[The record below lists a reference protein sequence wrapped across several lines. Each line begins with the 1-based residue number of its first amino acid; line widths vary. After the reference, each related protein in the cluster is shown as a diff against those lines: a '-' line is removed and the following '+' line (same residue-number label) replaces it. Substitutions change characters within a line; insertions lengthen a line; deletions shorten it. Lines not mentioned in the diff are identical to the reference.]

1 VAASPIITRRKA
13 LSKWGPN
20 VRFGVR
26 REVSRVM
33 SRLTIRARL
42 VILSG
47 ALLCLLIAT
56 NLYLMH
62 TLAKNSTAVAT
73 ETELSSIIESANGA
87 RIAFGEMRY
96 WLTDLAVSLL
106 TPSERSAAAARGRMN
121 SYLDRLALRKPKL
134 VAEIRSERDEF
145 EKSANDAVD
154 QYTNDKR
161 VIGNSLL
168 AQARQHSVKV
178 DELLTSLINELKG
191 DLSAERNG
199 IVNDV
204 TAATN
209 RTLLADVFILALGI
223 ALTFIILRS
232 IAVPLHRLV
241 GAIDGLSAGDLSV
254 PIPRAGSDEI
264 GAMAHTL
271 ALFRDSLRERDRF
284 AAEAEAQRKTIAAA
298 IATISEGFV
307 LYDSND
313 RIVLFNEQ
321 FRAIY
326 PGLADIIKQG
336 TTFGEVLEAV
346 VLRSLVDLGNQSPQD
361 WIAERRARREHSGG
375 FAEYRYGGRYIRISE
390 RRIQDGGTV
399 AVYSD
404 ITELR
409 QHNLELEQAREL
421 SEVANRTKSQF
432 LANMSHELRTPLNA
446 IIGYSEILQED
457 AADGG
462 QEHFITD
469 LKKIEGAGRHLLGLI
484 NDILDL
490 SKVEAGKMEV
500 FIEEVDIP
508 SLLEEV
514 GAIIRPLVGKSGNTL
529 ELHVA
534 PEIGSIRTDRTKVK
548 QCLLNVLSNASK
560 FTQNGKL
567 TLAIERTE
575 RATVQ
580 MTISDTGIGMSPEQL
595 GRLFQAFSQAD
606 ASTTKKF
613 GGTGLGLA
621 ITRHFCRLLGG
632 DISATSRAGQGST
645 FKIVIQDQ
653 TAGPPRPEATNGL
666 SAESTPNSNDDSAS
680 ITVLVVDDDAA
691 SRDLLTTNL
700 KREGYRTVQA
710 RGGDEALELALKL
723 RPDAITL
730 DVLMPKTDGW
740 AVLGALKANPELC
753 DIPVIMVTVAP
764 DRGIGLS
771 LGAAE
776 VMTKPVDRAELTALL
791 RHLLSREGP
800 ILLVEDDLATRET
813 VRSTIGKMG
822 LTVAEV
828 TNGRLA
834 LSWLA
839 ENPAPALILLD
850 LMMPEM
856 DGFEFLDTF
865 NSRADW
871 RHVPVV
877 VITAKQL
884 TAAERGLLAVRTV
897 IEKGDSIDRDIAAA
911 IGKAVGRR
919 PARADI
925 EM

>member
-1 VAASPIITRRKA
+1 
-13 LSKWGPN
+13 
-20 VRFGVR
+20 
-26 REVSRVM
+26 M
-33 SRLTIRARL
+33 SRFTIRAKL
-42 VILSG
+42 ILLSG
-47 ALLCLLIAT
+47 ALLCTLIAT
-56 NLYLMH
+56 NLYLTR
-62 TLAKNSTAVAT
+62 TLSKNSAAVT
-73 ETELSSIIESANGA
+73 KETDLSTVIETANGA

-106 TPSERSAAAARGRMN
+106 TPSERNAALARGRMDG
-121 SYLDRLALRKPKL
+121 YLDQLALRKPAL
-134 VAEIRSERDEF
+134 IAVIRSERDKF
-145 EKSANDAVD
+145 ETSANDAVD
-154 QYTNDKR
+154 KYTNDQR
-161 VIGNSLL
+161 VLGNSLL
-168 AQARQHSVKV
+168 AMARNHSVKV
-178 DELLTSLINELKG
+178 DELLTSLINELRTE
-191 DLSAERNG
+191 LTAERER
-199 IVNDV
+199 IVSDV

-209 RTLLADVFILALGI
+209 KTLIADLIIVVIGVL
-223 ALTFIILRS
+223 LTFAILRS

-241 GAIDGLSAGDLSV
+241 GAIDGLSGGDLSV
-254 PIPRAGSDEI
+254 SIPSAGPDEI
-264 GAMAHTL
+264 GAMARTL
-271 ALFRDSLRERDRF
+271 ALFRDSLKERDRF
-284 AAEAEAQRKTIAAA
+284 AAEAERQRKTIAAA
-298 IATISEGFV
+298 VATISEGFV
-307 LYDSND
+307 LYDSDD

-346 VLRSLVDLGNQSPQD
+346 ISRSLVDLGGQSPQE
-361 WIAERRARREHSGG
+361 WIAERKARREHSGG
-375 FAEYRYGGRYIRISE
+375 FAEYRYGGRYVRISE
-390 RRIQDGGTV
+390 RRIQGGGTV

-457 AADGG
+457 AAESG
-462 QEHFITD
+462 QEQLVPD

-500 FIEEVDIP
+500 FIEEVEIS
-508 SLLEEV
+508 SLLGEV
-514 GAIIRPLVGKSGNTL
+514 GAIIRPLVAKNGNSL
-529 ELHVA
+529 EIRIAHD
-534 PEIGSIRTDRTKVK
+534 IGNMRTDRTKVK
-548 QCLLNVLSNASK
+548 QCLLNVLSNGSK

-567 TLAIERTE
+567 TLAVK
-575 RATVQ
+575 RADQ
-580 MTISDTGIGMSPEQL
+580 SMIQIAISDTGIGMSEEQL

-632 DISATSRAGQGST
+632 DISVESRVGEGST
-645 FKIVIQDQ
+645 FTIVIPDRTEEPERSEITIDPQ
-653 TAGPPRPEATNGL
+653 GPLQEVTDEGK
-666 SAESTPNSNDDSAS
+666 SC

-700 KREGYRTVQA
+700 RREGYHTVQA

-740 AVLGALKANPELC
+740 AVLGALKTNPELC

-776 VMTKPVDRAELTALL
+776 VMTKPVDRAELTSLL
-791 RHLLSREGP
+791 RNLLSRDGP
-800 ILLVEDDLATRET
+800 ILVVEDDLATRET
-813 VRSTIGKMG
+813 VRNTIEKMG
-822 LTVAEV
+822 LSVAEV
-828 TNGRLA
+828 TNGRMA

-839 ENPAPALILLD
+839 EHPTPALILLD

-865 NSRADW
+865 NSRVDW

-884 TAAERGLLAVRTV
+884 TAAERGMLSVRTV

-919 PARADI
+919 PARANA
-925 EM
+925 ET

>member
-1 VAASPIITRRKA
+1 VI
-13 LSKWGPN
+13 
-20 VRFGVR
+20 
-26 REVSRVM
+26 

-42 VILSG
+42 IILSG
-47 ALLCLLIAT
+47 ALLCMLVAT
-56 NLYLMH
+56 NLYL
-62 TLAKNSTAVAT
+62 TSKLANNSAAVAK
-73 ETELSSIIESANGA
+73 ETELSGIIDSANNA

-106 TPSERSAAAARGRMN
+106 TPSERNAAAARGRMDG
-121 SYLDRLALRKPKL
+121 YLDQLALRKPKL
-134 VAEIRSERDEF
+134 VAAVRVERNEF
-145 EKSANDAVD
+145 EKTANDAVD
-154 QYTNDKR
+154 RYTNDQR
-161 VIGNSLL
+161 VLGNSQL
-168 AQARQHSVKV
+168 AQARAHSVKV
-178 DELLTSLINELKG
+178 DELLISLINELKEE
-191 DLSAERNG
+191 LAAERNR
-199 IVNDV
+199 IVADV
-204 TAATN
+204 TSATH
-209 RTLLADVFILALGI
+209 RTLIADLLIVALGVL
-223 ALTFIILRS
+223 LTFMILRS
-232 IAVPLHRLV
+232 IALPLRQLIT
-241 GAIDGLSAGDLSV
+241 AIDGLSAGNLAVS
-254 PIPRAGSDEI
+254 IPPASPDEI
-264 GAMAHTL
+264 GSMAHTL
-271 ALFRDSLRERDRF
+271 GLFRDSLKERDRF

-307 LYDSND
+307 LYDSED

-321 FRAIY
+321 FRDIY
-326 PGLADIIKQG
+326 PGLADIIKPG
-336 TTFGEVLEAV
+336 TTFEQVLETV
-346 VLRSLVDLGNQSPQD
+346 VSRSLVDLGGQSPQD
-361 WIAERRARREHSGG
+361 WIAERKARHEHSGG
-375 FAEYRYGGRYIRISE
+375 FAEYRYGGRFVRISE
-390 RRIQDGGTV
+390 RRIQGGGTV

-409 QHNLELEQAREL
+409 QQNLELEKAREL

-457 AADGG
+457 AADSD
-462 QEHFITD
+462 QEQFVPD

-500 FIEEVDIP
+500 YLEEIEIW

-514 GAIIRPLVGKSGNTL
+514 GAIIRPLVAKNGNTL
-529 ELHVA
+529 EIRVA
-534 PEIGSIRTDRTKVK
+534 SDIGSMRTDRTKLK
-548 QCLLNVLSNASK
+548 QCLLNILSNGSK
-560 FTQNGKL
+560 FTHEGKL
-567 TLAIERTE
+567 TLAVERTG
-575 RATVQ
+575 RAMMQ
-580 MTISDTGIGMSPEQL
+580 MTISDTGIGMTEEQL

-632 DISATSRAGQGST
+632 DISVASRVGEGST
-645 FKIVIQDQ
+645 FTIVIPDQ
-653 TAGPPRPEATNGL
+653 VAEPKRSELPIDFPQEPTTETADEGKSP
-666 SAESTPNSNDDSAS
+666 
-680 ITVLVVDDDAA
+680 ITVLVVDDDPA

-700 KREGYRTVQA
+700 RREGYQTVQA

-753 DIPVIMVTVAP
+753 NIPVIMVTVAP

-776 VMTKPVDRAELTALL
+776 VMTKPVDRAELISLL
-791 RHLLSREGP
+791 RNLLSRDGP
-800 ILLVEDDLATRET
+800 ILLVEDDPATRET
-813 VRSTIGKMG
+813 VRNTIEKMG

-839 ENPAPALILLD
+839 ENPTPALILLD

-865 NSRADW
+865 NSRVDW

-884 TAAERGLLAVRTV
+884 TAAERGMLSVRTV
-897 IEKGDSIDRDIAAA
+897 IEKGDSIDRDVASA

-919 PARADI
+919 PTRAGV
-925 EM
+925 ES

>member
-1 VAASPIITRRKA
+1 MRRSP
-13 LSKWGPN
+13 LSRWKPKLGC
-20 VRFGVR
+20 GVG

-33 SRLTIRARL
+33 PHLTIRARL

-47 ALLCLLIAT
+47 VLLCMLIAT
-56 NLYLMH
+56 NLYLMR
-62 TLAKNSTAVAT
+62 TLAKNSAAVAT
-73 ETELSSIIESANGA
+73 EIELSSIIDSANGA

-121 SYLDRLALRKPKL
+121 GYLDRLALRKPKL
-134 VAEIRSERDEF
+134 VEQIRSERDEF

-168 AQARQHSVKV
+168 AKARQHSVMV
-178 DELLTSLINELKG
+178 DELLTSLINELRE
-191 DLSAERNG
+191 DLAARRDG
-199 IVNDV
+199 VVNDV

-209 RTLLADVFILALGI
+209 KTLIADVFILALGI

-241 GAIDGLSAGDLSV
+241 SAIDGLGAGDLSV
-254 PIPRAGSDEI
+254 EIPSAGSDEI
-264 GAMAHTL
+264 GAMARTL
-271 ALFRDSLRERDRF
+271 TLFRSSLRERDRF

-307 LYDSND
+307 LYDSDD

-346 VLRSLVDLGNQSPQD
+346 VSRSLVDLGNQSPQD

-375 FAEYRYGGRYIRISE
+375 FAEYRYGARYIRISE
-390 RRIQDGGTV
+390 RRIQGGGTV

-462 QEHFITD
+462 QEDFIAD
-469 LKKIEGAGRHLLGLI
+469 LNKIEGAGRHLLGLI

-514 GAIIRPLVGKSGNTL
+514 GAIIRPLVAKSGNTL
-529 ELHVA
+529 ELRVA
-534 PEIGSIRTDRTKVK
+534 PDVRSIRTDRTKVK

-567 TLAIERTE
+567 TLAIERSD

-580 MTISDTGIGMSPEQL
+580 ITISDTGIGMSPEQL

-632 DISATSRAGQGST
+632 DISVASRVGEGST
-645 FKIVIQDQ
+645 FKIVISDQ
-653 TAGPPRPEATNGL
+653 TAGPPQPAASSEL
-666 SAESTPNSNDDSAS
+666 SAKSAPNAKDDGVSV
-680 ITVLVVDDDAA
+680 TVLVVDDDAA
-691 SRDLLTTNL
+691 SRDLLTTSL

-791 RHLLSREGP
+791 RHLLSRDGP

-813 VRSTIGKMG
+813 VRSTIAKMN
-822 LTVAEV
+822 LTVAEA
-828 TNGRLA
+828 TNGRQA

-865 NSRADW
+865 NSHADW

>member
-1 VAASPIITRRKA
+1 
-13 LSKWGPN
+13 
-20 VRFGVR
+20 
-26 REVSRVM
+26 M

-47 ALLCLLIAT
+47 ALLCMLIAT
-56 NLYLMH
+56 NLYLMR

-73 ETELSSIIESANGA
+73 ETELSSIIDSANGA

-106 TPSERSAAAARGRMN
+106 TPSERSAVAARGRMN
-121 SYLDRLALRKPKL
+121 GYLDRLALRKPKL

-168 AQARQHSVKV
+168 AQARQHSIKV
-178 DELLTSLINELKG
+178 DELLTSLINELRG
-191 DLSAERNG
+191 DLAAKRDG

-209 RTLLADVFILALGI
+209 RTLIADVFILALGI

-254 PIPRAGSDEI
+254 SIPSAGSDEI
-264 GAMAHTL
+264 GAMARTL
-271 ALFRDSLRERDRF
+271 ALFRNSLRERDRF
-284 AAEAEAQRKTIAAA
+284 AAEAEAQRKTVAAA

-313 RIVLFNEQ
+313 RIVLYNEQ

-346 VLRSLVDLGNQSPQD
+346 VSRSLVDLGNQSPQD

-390 RRIQDGGTV
+390 RRIQGGGTV

-514 GAIIRPLVGKSGNTL
+514 GAIIRPLVAKSGNTL
-529 ELHVA
+529 ELRVA
-534 PEIGSIRTDRTKVK
+534 PEVVSIRTDRTKVK
-548 QCLLNVLSNASK
+548 QCLLNVLSNAGK

-567 TLAIERTE
+567 TLAIERTDQ
-575 RATVQ
+575 ATVQ

-632 DISATSRAGQGST
+632 DISAASRVGEGST
-645 FKIVIQDQ
+645 FKIVISDQ
-653 TAGPPRPEATNGL
+653 AAGPPRPTASSDL
-666 SAESTPNSNDDSAS
+666 SAESTPNSNDDSVS

-691 SRDLLTTNL
+691 SRDLLTTSL
-700 KREGYRTVQA
+700 RREGYRTVQA

-740 AVLGALKANPELC
+740 AVLSALKAHPELC

-791 RHLLSREGP
+791 RHLLSRDGP

-813 VRSTIGKMG
+813 VRSTIEKMG

>member
-1 VAASPIITRRKA
+1 
-13 LSKWGPN
+13 
-20 VRFGVR
+20 
-26 REVSRVM
+26 M
-33 SRLTIRARL
+33 SRLTIRAKL
-42 VILSG
+42 ILLSG
-47 ALLCLLIAT
+47 ALLCMLVAT
-56 NLYLMH
+56 NLYLTR
-62 TLAKNSTAVAT
+62 TLSKNSAAVAT
-73 ETELSSIIESANGA
+73 ETELSAIIETANGA
-87 RIAFGEMRY
+87 QIAFGEMRY

-106 TPSERSAAAARGRMN
+106 TPSERNAAAARSRMDG
-121 SYLDRLALRKPKL
+121 YLDRLELRKPKL
-134 VAEIRSERDEF
+134 VAVIRSERDEF

-154 QYTNDKR
+154 KYTNDQR

-168 AQARQHSVKV
+168 ALARNHSVKV
-178 DELLTSLINELKG
+178 DELLNSLNNELRVE
-191 DLSAERNG
+191 LTAERDQ
-199 IVNDV
+199 IINDV

-209 RTLLADVFILALGI
+209 GTLIADLLILVLGVL
-223 ALTFIILRS
+223 LTFFILRS

-241 GAIDGLSAGDLSV
+241 GAIDGLSAGNLSV
-254 PIPRAGSDEI
+254 PIPSAGPDEI
-264 GAMAHTL
+264 GAMARTL
-271 ALFRDSLRERDRF
+271 ALFRDSLKERDRF
-284 AAEAEAQRKTIAAA
+284 AAEAERQRKTIAAA

-307 LYDSND
+307 LYDSDD

-336 TTFGEVLEAV
+336 TTFGEVLDAV
-346 VLRSLVDLGNQSPQD
+346 ISRALVDLGGQSPQE
-361 WIAERRARREHSGG
+361 WIAERKARREHSGG
-375 FAEYRYGGRYIRISE
+375 FAEYRYGGRYVRISE
-390 RRIQDGGTV
+390 RRIQGGGTV

-409 QHNLELEQAREL
+409 QHNIELEKAREL

-457 AADGG
+457 AAESG
-462 QEHFITD
+462 QDRIITD
-469 LKKIEGAGRHLLGLI
+469 LKKIESAGRHLLGLI

-500 FIEEVDIP
+500 YIEEVEIS
-508 SLLEEV
+508 SLLGEV
-514 GAIIRPLVGKSGNTL
+514 GAIIKPLVAKNGNTL
-529 ELHVA
+529 EMRVA
-534 PEIGSIRTDRTKVK
+534 SDIGSLRTDRTKLK
-548 QCLLNVLSNASK
+548 QCLLNVLSNGSK
-560 FTQNGKL
+560 FTQDGKL
-567 TLAIERTE
+567 TLAVERTD
-575 RATVQ
+575 RAMIQ
-580 MTISDTGIGMSPEQL
+580 MTISDTGIGMSEEQL
-595 GRLFQAFSQAD
+595 GRLFQTFSQAD

-621 ITRHFCRLLGG
+621 ITRHFCRLLAG
-632 DISATSRAGQGST
+632 DISVASRVGEGST
-645 FKIVIQDQ
+645 FTIIIPDQ
-653 TAGPPRPEATNGL
+653 VVEPNGSGMPVDFPQEPTL
-666 SAESTPNSNDDSAS
+666 VSADEGKSP
-680 ITVLVVDDDAA
+680 ITVLVVDDDPA

-700 KREGYRTVQA
+700 RREGYQTVQA

-776 VMTKPVDRAELTALL
+776 VLTKPVDRAELMSLL
-791 RHLLSREGP
+791 RNLLSREGP
-800 ILLVEDDLATRET
+800 ILLVEDDPATRDT
-813 VRSTIGKMG
+813 VRNTIEKMG

-839 ENPAPALILLD
+839 KNPAPALILLD
-850 LMMPEM
+850 LLMPEM

-865 NSRADW
+865 NSRVDW

-884 TAAERGLLAVRTV
+884 TAAERGLLSVRTV

-919 PARADI
+919 PARADT

>member
-1 VAASPIITRRKA
+1 MGCSI
-13 LSKWGPN
+13 G
-20 VRFGVR
+20 

-47 ALLCLLIAT
+47 VLLCMLIAT
-56 NLYLMH
+56 NLYLVR

-73 ETELSSIIESANGA
+73 ETELSSTIDSANGA

-106 TPSERSAAAARGRMN
+106 TPSERSAVAARGRMN
-121 SYLDRLALRKPKL
+121 GYLDQLALRKPKL

-178 DELLTSLINELKG
+178 DELLTSLINELRG
-191 DLSAERNG
+191 DLAAKRDG

-204 TAATN
+204 TAATT
-209 RTLLADVFILALGI
+209 RTLIADVFILALGI

-241 GAIDGLSAGDLSV
+241 GAIDGLNAGDLSV
-254 PIPRAGSDEI
+254 PIPSAGSDEI
-264 GAMAHTL
+264 GAMARTL
-271 ALFRDSLRERDRF
+271 ALFRNSLRERDRF

-307 LYDSND
+307 LYDFND
-313 RIVLFNEQ
+313 RIVLYNEQ

-346 VLRSLVDLGNQSPQD
+346 VSRSLVDLGNQSPQD

-390 RRIQDGGTV
+390 RRIQGGGTV

-462 QEHFITD
+462 QEHFIAD

-514 GAIIRPLVGKSGNTL
+514 GAIIRPLVAKSGNTL
-529 ELHVA
+529 ELRVA
-534 PEIGSIRTDRTKVK
+534 PEVVSIRTDRTKVK

-567 TLAIERTE
+567 TLAIERTDQ
-575 RATVQ
+575 ATVQ

-632 DISATSRAGQGST
+632 DISAASRVGEGST
-645 FKIVIQDQ
+645 FKIVISDQ
-653 TAGPPRPEATNGL
+653 AAGPPRPTASSEL
-666 SAESTPNSNDDSAS
+666 SAESTPNSSDDSVS

-691 SRDLLTTNL
+691 SRDLLTTSL
-700 KREGYRTVQA
+700 RREGYRTVQA

-740 AVLGALKANPELC
+740 AVLSALKAHPELC

-791 RHLLSREGP
+791 RHLLSRDGP

-813 VRSTIGKMG
+813 VRSTIEKMG

>member
-1 VAASPIITRRKA
+1 VI
-13 LSKWGPN
+13 
-20 VRFGVR
+20 FH
-26 REVSRVM
+26 
-33 SRLTIRARL
+33 LTIRARL

-47 ALLCLLIAT
+47 ALLCMLVVT
-56 NLYLMH
+56 NLYL
-62 TLAKNSTAVAT
+62 TSKLANNTAAVAK
-73 ETELSSIIESANGA
+73 ETELNGIIDSANNV

-106 TPSERSAAAARGRMN
+106 TPSERNANAARSRMDG
-121 SYLDRLALRKPKL
+121 YLDQLSQRKPEL
-134 VAEIRSERDEF
+134 VAAVRAERVEF
-145 EKSANDAVD
+145 EKAANDAVD
-154 QYTNDKR
+154 RYTNNQR
-161 VIGNSLL
+161 VLGNSLL
-168 AQARQHSVKV
+168 AKARDHSVKV
-178 DELLTSLINELKG
+178 DELLISLINNLREELTI
-191 DLSAERNG
+191 ERDQ
-199 IVNDV
+199 IVADV
-204 TAATN
+204 TSATR
-209 RTLLADVFILALGI
+209 RTLIADVLIVALGVL
-223 ALTFIILRS
+223 LTFMILRS
-232 IAVPLHRLV
+232 IAVPLRQLV
-241 GAIDGLSAGDLSV
+241 GAIDGLSAGNLAV
-254 PIPRAGSDEI
+254 PIPPASPDEI
-264 GAMAHTL
+264 GTMAQTL
-271 ALFRDSLRERDRF
+271 GLFRDSLKERDRF

-307 LYDSND
+307 LYDSED

-321 FRAIY
+321 FREIY
-326 PGLADIIKQG
+326 PGLADIIKTG
-336 TTFGEVLEAV
+336 TTFAEVLEAV
-346 VLRSLVDLGNQSPQD
+346 VSRSLVDLGSQSSQD
-361 WIAERRARREHSGG
+361 WIADRKARHAGSGG
-375 FAEYRYGGRYIRISE
+375 LAEYRYGGRFVRISE
-390 RRIQDGGTV
+390 RRIQGGGTV

-409 QHNLELEQAREL
+409 QQNLELEEARQL

-457 AADGG
+457 ATDSG
-462 QEHFITD
+462 QEQLIPD

-490 SKVEAGKMEV
+490 SKVEAGKMDV
-500 FIEEVDIP
+500 FIEDVDIS
-508 SLLEEV
+508 SLLDEV
-514 GAIIRPLVGKSGNTL
+514 KSIITPLVAKNGNTL
-529 ELHVA
+529 DLRLGENL
-534 PEIGSIRTDRTKVK
+534 GNMRTDRTKVK

-560 FTQNGKL
+560 FTKDGKL
-567 TLAIERTE
+567 AVEVLRLETD
-575 RATVQ
+575 RATIQ
-580 MTISDTGIGMSPEQL
+580 MKISDTGIGMSEEQL
-595 GRLFQAFSQAD
+595 GRVFQAFSQAD

-632 DISATSRAGQGST
+632 DISAASRVGEGST
-645 FKIVIQDQ
+645 FTIVLPDQ
-653 TAGPPRPEATNGL
+653 VATPER
-666 SAESTPNSNDDSAS
+666 SEMPNDLTEDSLPKADGDGKTS
-680 ITVLVVDDDAA
+680 ITVLIVDDDPA

-700 KREGYRTVQA
+700 RREGYQTVQA

-776 VMTKPVDRAELTALL
+776 VMTKPVDRAELMSLL
-791 RHLLSREGP
+791 RNLLSRDGP
-800 ILLVEDDLATRET
+800 ILLVEDDHATRET
-813 VRSTIGKMG
+813 VRNTIEKMG

-839 ENPAPALILLD
+839 ENPTPALILLD

-856 DGFEFLDTF
+856 DGFEFLDKF
-865 NSRADW
+865 NSRVDW

-884 TAAERGLLAVRTV
+884 TSAERGLLSVRTV
-897 IEKGDSIDRDIAAA
+897 IEKGGSIDRDIAAA
-911 IGKAVGRR
+911 VAKAVGRR
-919 PARADI
+919 PERAGSDVMI
-925 EM
+925 

>member
-1 VAASPIITRRKA
+1 MI
-13 LSKWGPN
+13 
-20 VRFGVR
+20 
-26 REVSRVM
+26 

-47 ALLCLLIAT
+47 VLLCLLIAT

-73 ETELSSIIESANGA
+73 ETELSGIIDTANGA

-106 TPSERSAAAARGRMN
+106 TPSERSAAAARDRMN
-121 SYLDRLALRKPKL
+121 DYLDRLALRKAAL
-134 VAEIRSERDEF
+134 VGEIRRERDEF

-154 QYTNDKR
+154 QYTSDKR
-161 VIGNSLL
+161 VIGNTLL
-168 AQARQHSVKV
+168 AKARQHSVKV
-178 DELLTSLINELKG
+178 DELLTSLINELRG
-191 DLSAERNG
+191 ELTAERDG
-199 IVNDV
+199 IVGDV
-204 TAATN
+204 AAATA
-209 RTLLADVFILALGI
+209 RTLIADILILAGGI
-223 ALTFIILRS
+223 ALTFIVLRS
-232 IAVPLHRLV
+232 ISVPLHRLV

-254 PIPRAGSDEI
+254 PIPSAGPDEI

-284 AAEAEAQRKTIAAA
+284 AGEAEAQRKTIAAA
-298 IATISEGFV
+298 IATITEGFV
-307 LYDSND
+307 LYDSHD
-313 RIVLFNEQ
+313 RIVLFNAQ

-326 PGLADIIKQG
+326 PGLADIIKPG
-336 TTFGEVLEAV
+336 TTFEEVLEAV
-346 VLRSLVDLGNQSPQD
+346 ISRSLVDLGNQSPQD
-361 WIAERRARREHSGG
+361 WMAERRARRGHSGG
-375 FAEYRYGGRYIRISE
+375 FAEYKYGGRYIRISE
-390 RRIQDGGTV
+390 RRIQGGGTV

-409 QHNLELEQAREL
+409 QHNLELEEAREL

-457 AADGG
+457 AGDGG
-462 QEHFITD
+462 YEQLVPD

-500 FIEEVDIP
+500 FIEEVDLP

-514 GAIIRPLVGKSGNTL
+514 GAIIRPLLAKSGNAL
-529 ELHVA
+529 ELNIA
-534 PEIGSIRTDRTKVK
+534 KDIGSMRTDRTKIK
-548 QCLLNVLSNASK
+548 QCLLNVLSNAGK
-560 FTQNGKL
+560 FTKNGKL
-567 TLAIERTE
+567 TLTIERTNP
-575 RATVQ
+575 AMIQ
-580 MTISDTGIGMSPEQL
+580 MAISDTGIGMSADQL
-595 GRLFQAFSQAD
+595 NRLFQAFSQAD

-632 DISATSRAGQGST
+632 DISVESRIGEGST
-645 FKIVIQDQ
+645 FTIVIPDQ
-653 TAGPPRPEATNGL
+653 PAGPGSEATIGL
-666 SAESTPNSNDDSAS
+666 PGEPTTDKQQESGS

-691 SRDLLTTNL
+691 SRDLLTTSL
-700 KREGYRTVQA
+700 RRAGYRTVQA

-740 AVLGALKANPELC
+740 TVLGALKANSELC
-753 DIPVIMVTVAP
+753 GIPVIMVTVAP
-764 DRGIGLS
+764 DRGIGIS

-776 VMTKPVDRAELTALL
+776 VMTKPVDRAELTSLL
-791 RHLLSREGP
+791 RHLLSRDGP
-800 ILLVEDDLATRET
+800 ILLIEDDLATRDT
-813 VRSTIGKMG
+813 VRSTIEKMG
-822 LTVAEV
+822 LNVAEV

-839 ENPAPALILLD
+839 ENPPPALILLD

-865 NSRADW
+865 NGRADW
-871 RHVPVV
+871 RHVPLV

-884 TAAERGLLAVRTV
+884 TVAERELLAVRTV

-911 IGKAVGRR
+911 IAKAVGRR
-919 PARADI
+919 PSQA
-925 EM
+925 MK

>member
-1 VAASPIITRRKA
+1 
-13 LSKWGPN
+13 
-20 VRFGVR
+20 
-26 REVSRVM
+26 M
-33 SRLTIRARL
+33 SRFTIRAKL
-42 VILSG
+42 ILLSG
-47 ALLCLLIAT
+47 ALLCMLVAT
-56 NLYLMH
+56 NLYLTR
-62 TLAKNSTAVAT
+62 TLSKNSAAVAK
-73 ETELSSIIESANGA
+73 ETELSAVIETANSA

-106 TPSERSAAAARGRMN
+106 TPSERNAAAARSRMDG
-121 SYLDRLALRKPKL
+121 YLDQIALRKPKL
-134 VAEIRSERDEF
+134 ISVIRAEREEF

-154 QYTNDKR
+154 KYTNDQR

-168 AQARQHSVKV
+168 AQARNHSIKV
-178 DELLTSLINELKG
+178 DELLSSLINELRAE
-191 DLSAERNG
+191 LTAERDQ

-204 TAATN
+204 TAAT
-209 RTLLADVFILALGI
+209 RGTLIADLLIVALGVL
-223 ALTFIILRS
+223 LTFVILRS

-241 GAIDGLSAGDLSV
+241 IAIDGLSSGNLSV
-254 PIPRAGSDEI
+254 PIPSAGSDEI
-264 GAMAHTL
+264 GAMARTL
-271 ALFRDSLRERDRF
+271 ALFRNSLKERDRF
-284 AAEAEAQRKTIAAA
+284 AAEAERQRKTIAAA

-307 LYDSND
+307 LYDSDD

-326 PGLADIIKQG
+326 PGLADILKQG
-336 TTFGEVLEAV
+336 TTFGELLEAV
-346 VLRSLVDLGNQSPQD
+346 ISRSLVDLGAQSPQE
-361 WIAERRARREHSGG
+361 WIAERKARREHSGG
-375 FAEYRYGGRYIRISE
+375 FAEYRYGGRYVRISE
-390 RRIQDGGTV
+390 RRIQGGGTV

-409 QHNLELEQAREL
+409 QQNLELEQAREL

-457 AADGG
+457 AADND
-462 QEHFITD
+462 QEQLIPD

-500 FIEEVDIP
+500 YLEEVEIS
-508 SLLEEV
+508 SLLGEV
-514 GAIIRPLVGKSGNTL
+514 GAIIRPLVAKSGNTL
-529 ELHVA
+529 EISVA
-534 PEIGSIRTDRTKVK
+534 SGVGSMRTDRTKLK

-560 FTQNGKL
+560 FTQDGKL
-567 TLAIERTE
+567 TVAVERTD
-575 RATVQ
+575 RAVIQ
-580 MTISDTGIGMSPEQL
+580 MTISDTGIGMSEEQL

-632 DISATSRAGQGST
+632 DISVTSRVGEGST
-645 FKIVIQDQ
+645 FTIVVPDQ
-653 TAGPPRPEATNGL
+653 VAQPHQPEIPIDL
-666 SAESTPNSNDDSAS
+666 PQEPLAEPANADSS
-680 ITVLVVDDDAA
+680 PITVLVVDDDPA
-691 SRDLLTTNL
+691 SRDLLATNL
-700 KREGYRTVQA
+700 RREGYQIVQA
-710 RGGDEALELALKL
+710 RGGDEALELAFKL

-740 AVLGALKANPELC
+740 AVLGALKANPALC

-776 VMTKPVDRAELTALL
+776 VMTKPVDRAELTSLL
-791 RHLLSREGP
+791 RNLLSRDGP
-800 ILLVEDDLATRET
+800 ILLVEDDPATRDT
-813 VRSTIGKMG
+813 VRNTVEKMG
-822 LTVAEV
+822 LAVAEV
-828 TNGRLA
+828 TNGRSA
-834 LSWLA
+834 LSWLG
-839 ENPAPALILLD
+839 ENPPPALILLD
-850 LMMPEM
+850 LMMPQM

-865 NSRADW
+865 NSRVEW

-877 VITAKQL
+877 IITAKQL
-884 TAAERGLLAVRTV
+884 TAAERGLLSVRTI

-919 PARADI
+919 LVRAKA
-925 EM
+925 ET

>member
-1 VAASPIITRRKA
+1 
-13 LSKWGPN
+13 

-645 FKIVIQDQ
+645 FEIVIQDQ

>member
-1 VAASPIITRRKA
+1 
-13 LSKWGPN
+13 
-20 VRFGVR
+20 
-26 REVSRVM
+26 M
-33 SRLTIRARL
+33 L
-42 VILSG
+42 V
-47 ALLCLLIAT
+47 AT
-56 NLYLMH
+56 NLYL
-62 TLAKNSTAVAT
+62 TSKLAGNSAAVAK
-73 ETELSSIIESANGA
+73 ETELSGIIDSANNA

-106 TPSERSAAAARGRMN
+106 TPSERNAKAARSRMDG
-121 SYLDRLALRKPKL
+121 YLDQLALRKPEL
-134 VAEIRSERDEF
+134 VAAVRAERDEF
-145 EKSANDAVD
+145 EKAADDAVD
-154 QYTNDKR
+154 RYTNNQR
-161 VIGNSLL
+161 VLGNSLL
-168 AQARQHSVKV
+168 AKARDHSVKV
-178 DELLTSLINELKG
+178 DELLISLINNLREELTT
-191 DLSAERNG
+191 ERDQ
-199 IVNDV
+199 IVADV
-204 TAATN
+204 TSATQ
-209 RTLLADVFILALGI
+209 RTLIADLLIVALGVL
-223 ALTFIILRS
+223 LTFVILRS
-232 IAVPLHRLV
+232 IAVPLRQLV
-241 GAIDGLSAGDLSV
+241 GAIDGLSAGNLGV
-254 PIPRAGSDEI
+254 PIPQASPDEI
-264 GAMAHTL
+264 GTMAHTL
-271 ALFRDSLRERDRF
+271 GLFRDSLKERDRY

-307 LYDSND
+307 LYDSED

-321 FRAIY
+321 FRDIY
-326 PGLADIIKQG
+326 PGLADIIKTG
-336 TTFGEVLEAV
+336 TTFTEVLEAV
-346 VLRSLVDLGNQSPQD
+346 VSRSLIDLGGQSPQA
-361 WIAERRARREHSGG
+361 WVAERKARHAGSGG
-375 FAEYRYGGRYIRISE
+375 LAEYRYGGRFVRISE
-390 RRIQDGGTV
+390 RRIQGGGTV

-409 QHNLELEQAREL
+409 QQNLELEEAREL

-457 AADGG
+457 AADNG
-462 QEHFITD
+462 QEQLIPD

-490 SKVEAGKMEV
+490 SKVEAGKMDV
-500 FIEEVDIP
+500 FIEDVDIS
-508 SLLEEV
+508 SLLDEV
-514 GAIIRPLVGKSGNTL
+514 KSIITPLVAKNGNRL
-529 ELHVA
+529 ELRL
-534 PEIGSIRTDRTKVK
+534 GNNLGNMRTDRTKVK

-560 FTQNGKL
+560 FTQDGKL
-567 TLAIERTE
+567 TVEVQRLKADRPTI
-575 RATVQ
+575 Q
-580 MTISDTGIGMSPEQL
+580 MTISDTGIGMSDEQL

-632 DISATSRAGQGST
+632 DISVASRVGEGST
-645 FKIVIQDQ
+645 FTIVIPDQ
-653 TAGPPRPEATNGL
+653 RAEPERSELPIDLTQEAAPQ
-666 SAESTPNSNDDSAS
+666 SAEDGKSP
-680 ITVLVVDDDAA
+680 ITVLVVDDDPA

-700 KREGYRTVQA
+700 RREGYQTVQA

-723 RPDAITL
+723 KPDAITL

-776 VMTKPVDRAELTALL
+776 VMTKPVDRAELMSLL
-791 RHLLSREGP
+791 RNLLSRDGP
-800 ILLVEDDLATRET
+800 ILLVEDDPATRET
-813 VRSTIGKMG
+813 VRNTIGKMG

-865 NSRADW
+865 NSRVDW

-884 TAAERGLLAVRTV
+884 TAAERGLLSVRTV

-911 IGKAVGRR
+911 VAKAVGRR
-919 PARADI
+919 PARAGPDVMI
-925 EM
+925 